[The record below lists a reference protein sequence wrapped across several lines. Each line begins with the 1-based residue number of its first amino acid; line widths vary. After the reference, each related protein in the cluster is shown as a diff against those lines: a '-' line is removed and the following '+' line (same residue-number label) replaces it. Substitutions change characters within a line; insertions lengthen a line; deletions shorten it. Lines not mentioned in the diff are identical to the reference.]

1 LSWRMAWRS
10 SALSSWAASVKVV
23 VALSFKFLKR
33 LDAPCLVG

>member
-1 LSWRMAWRS
+1 LVW
-10 SALSSWAASVKVV
+10 LEGAASVKVV